1 METIFLL
8 ELRSNRRLVDEH
20 FELLRISTRGQGVG
34 LGLFRVIAKSRQA
47 QEGIRI
53 LRILMPVSDELRSS
67 DLGGKIVVISLRPLG
82 LNRN

>member
-1 METIFLL
+1 ME
-8 ELRSNRRLVDEH
+8 RSSNRRVDDLGIEI
-20 FELLRISTRGQGVG
+20 LRISTQSRGVG

-47 QEGIRI
+47 QEGIRD
-53 LRILMPVSDELRSS
+53 LRSLMPVSDELRSS